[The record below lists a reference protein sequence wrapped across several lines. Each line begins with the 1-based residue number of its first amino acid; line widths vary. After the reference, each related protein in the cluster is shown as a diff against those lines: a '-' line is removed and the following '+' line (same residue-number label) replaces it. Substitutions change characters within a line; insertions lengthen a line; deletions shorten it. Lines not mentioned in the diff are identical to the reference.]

1 MRAILLGGGIALLLS
16 LLGTRYAIRAMEQ
29 LGFGQPIRDDG
40 PTSHHVKRGTPTMG
54 GLVVIGATVLGYFSA
69 KLITLTAPSASA
81 YLLLYLMVGAGIVG
95 FLDDFIKVRQQH
107 SAGLPGRAGRFI
119 ADHPVVFA
127 ALCGLGV
134 AICGKLSGGTVY
146 GTGYAEAKAILHGD
160 TPDAFGFGPWKF
172 AATALSAISGIP
184 GGIFAPSLAIGA
196 GLAQDLTLVFHSAPV
211 GALVLIGMVSY
222 LTGVVQAPVHGR
234 FGATEDCGKLRAA
247 LPLELVQDEGFTL
260 QRGELRQ
267 RRVE

>member
-107 SAGLPGRAGRFI
+107 SAGLPGRAKMLGLSI
-119 ADHPVVFA
+119 V
-127 ALCGLGV
+127 ALTFGILAVLPALKDDLGLTGDEATGV
-134 AICGKLSGGTVY
+134 AIVRKALVEPLRWIAQNAGLEGYVAVQKVSDLKGGN
-146 GTGYAEAKAILHGD
+146 GLN
-160 TPDAFGFGPWKF
+160 
-172 AATALSAISGIP
+172 AATGEYVDLLKAGVVDPVKVTRSAVRNAASIAGMLLTTETLVVDKPEAPEPESHGHGHSHGP
-184 GGIFAPSLAIGA
+184 GGH
-196 GLAQDLTLVFHSAPV
+196 TH
-211 GALVLIGMVSY
+211 
-222 LTGVVQAPVHGR
+222 
-234 FGATEDCGKLRAA
+234 
-247 LPLELVQDEGFTL
+247 
-260 QRGELRQ
+260 
-267 RRVE
+267 